1 MEWKWTSAVV
11 SLAFVVA
18 TLYNQIAG
26 KVHVVADFCVIY
38 MFLFWPSP
46 YSPSNSMLLVLFCS
60 FLYIISDT
68 FIKQMKRRR
77 RIHQHH
83 DSSSLVLIPWSSC
96 KFAPSTL
103 KSFYLEHSEKRKE
116 ICVAAF
122 LIIFFLFKLQLLIME
137 V

>member
-1 MEWKWTSAVV
+1 MEMDLHTVV

-18 TLYNQIAG
+18 TLYNQIAE

-60 FLYIISDT
+60 FLYIISDN

-77 RIHQHH
+77 RRRIHQYH
-83 DSSSLVLIPWSSC
+83 DSRSLV
-96 KFAPSTL
+96 
-103 KSFYLEHSEKRKE
+103 
-116 ICVAAF
+116 
-122 LIIFFLFKLQLLIME
+122 
-137 V
+137 